1 MILVALSG
9 AILIG
14 FLGIVVDLGR
24 LYVTKTELQSAMDA
38 CALAAA
44 AELKAD
50 AQAIERAVSAG
61 ITAGNRNAVGFQA
74 ASANVTAADIL
85 FSDRLSDNS
94 TTYPFGYVANTAA
107 NPTTA
112 TYALCA
118 RAETGIVTWFM
129 QVLQGL
135 TGSPVTTGT
144 VGAWAT
150 ATLVSSQINCAL
162 PIGLCKLPA
171 APSTSPLQGLV
182 VGQWVTSKLTA
193 SATGSFDWID
203 FNPGEPTPGCAGGG
217 ANELACI
224 IKGQGQ
230 CSLAGSGTQ
239 VGEQGNIE
247 SLNKAWNTRFGLY
260 KGGETPATA
269 PPDFTGHSY
278 NPTSWPTKFNAY
290 GGSGAT
296 QNFQTA
302 RAGHMPY
309 QGDALSGITLNGYTN
324 SSNATLQASGADRRI
339 VTVPVVD
346 CTSWAASTPQTVP
359 ILDYACVLMLHPLS
373 QQHEDGTEEVW
384 LEYRGAAN
392 SAASPCSTSGLA
404 GGTAGPLVPAL
415 VH

>member
-14 FLGIVVDLGR
+14 FIGIVVDLGR

-50 AQAIERAVSAG
+50 PQAIERAVNAG
-61 ITAGNRNAVGFQA
+61 ITAGNRNSVGFQA
-74 ASANVTAADIL
+74 VSANVTAADIL

-107 NPTTA
+107 DPVTSA
-112 TYALCA
+112 YAMCA

-135 TGSPVTTGT
+135 IGSPVTTGT

-203 FNPGEPTPGCAGGG
+203 FTPPGGG
-217 ANELACI
+217 ANELGNI

-230 CSLAGSGTQ
+230 CNLAAGGTE
-239 VGEQGNIE
+239 VGEQGNKA
-247 SLNKAWNTRFGLY
+247 SLGKAWNTRFGLY
-260 KGGETPATA
+260 KGGETPDTA
-269 PPDFTGHSY
+269 PPDFTGY
-278 NPTSWPTKFNAY
+278 AYTPTSWPSKFNAW
-290 GGSGAT
+290 GGSGT
-296 QNFQTA
+296 NFQSA
-302 RAGHMPY
+302 RAGFMPY
-309 QGDALSGITLNGYTN
+309 QGDALSGINMNGGYTN
-324 SSNATLQASGADRRI
+324 STSATLQASGADRRI

-346 CTSWAASTPQTVP
+346 CTSWAASSPQTVP
-359 ILDYACVLMLHPLS
+359 ILDYACVLMLHPMS
-373 QQHEDGTEEVW
+373 NDNGPAAGEEVW
-384 LEYRGAAN
+384 LEYRGSAN
-392 SAASPCSTSGLA
+392 SPGSPCSTSGLA

>member
-24 LYVTKTELQSAMDA
+24 LFVTKTELQSAMDA

-50 AQAIERAVSAG
+50 PQAIERAVSAG

-74 ASANVTAADIL
+74 VSANITAADIL

-94 TTYPFGYVANTAA
+94 TSWPFGYIANTAA
-107 NPTTA
+107 DPTTSK
-112 TYALCA
+112 YAMCA

-135 TGSPVTTGT
+135 IGAPTTTGT

-171 APSTSPLQGLV
+171 APSTNPLQGLV

-203 FNPGEPTPGCAGGG
+203 FTPPAGG
-217 ANELACI
+217 ASELGNI

-230 CSLAGSGTQ
+230 CSLSATGSE
-239 VGEQGNIE
+239 VGEQGNKA
-247 SLNKAWNTRFGLY
+247 SLGKAWNTRFGLY
-260 KGGETPATA
+260 KGGETAATA
-269 PPDFTGHSY
+269 PPDFTGY
-278 NPTSWPTKFNAY
+278 AYTPTSWPAKFNAWS
-290 GGSGAT
+290 GSGT
-296 QNFQTA
+296 NFQAA
-302 RAGHMPY
+302 RAGYMPY
-309 QGDALSGITLNGYTN
+309 QGNAASGIPLNGGYTN
-324 SSNATLQASGADRRI
+324 STSATLQANGADRRI

-359 ILDYACVLMLHPLS
+359 VLDYACVLMLHPMS
-373 QQHEDGTEEVW
+373 NDNGPAAGEEVW

-392 SAASPCSTSGLA
+392 SPGSPCSTSGLA

>member
-50 AQAIERAVSAG
+50 PQAIERAVSAG

-107 NPTTA
+107 DPA
-112 TYALCA
+112 TSSYAMCA

-129 QVLQGL
+129 QVLQGMI
-135 TGSPVTTGT
+135 GSPVTTGT

-162 PIGLCKLPA
+162 PIGLCKLPS
-171 APSTSPLQGLV
+171 APSTNPLQGLV

-203 FNPGEPTPGCAGGG
+203 FTPPGGG
-217 ANELACI
+217 ASELGNI

-230 CSLAGSGTQ
+230 CSLATGGTE
-239 VGEQGNIE
+239 VGEQGNKA
-247 SLNKAWNTRFGLY
+247 SLGKAWNTRFGLY
-260 KGGETPATA
+260 KGGDTPETA
-269 PPDFTGHSY
+269 PPDFTGY
-278 NPTSWPTKFNAY
+278 AYTPTSWPSKFDAY
-290 GGSGAT
+290 GGSSGT
-296 QNFQTA
+296 TPNFRTA
-302 RAGHMPY
+302 RAGYLPY
-309 QGDALSGITLNGYTN
+309 QGDAASGIAMNGGYTN

-359 ILDYACVLMLHPLS
+359 ILDYACVLMLHPMS
-373 QQHEDGTEEVW
+373 NDNGPAAGEEVW